1 MRKIKLD
8 LAESIHFD
16 DIENPLALSTICT
29 CPGTEAG
36 KDAPMSTDC
45 TCEGP
50 KDDDC
55 DAYARMMAFTLLT
68 AEKFFGVFMH
78 MGELQQKYHIQ
89 NVMFW
94 IVLGTVLEW
103 MGFIAILY
111 SEIKAVMIVRERDE
125 RDRLVAGNYLERN
138 EATISEL
145 IAKEEEAMTP
155 RPYVTMLGAV
165 LLWLGIL
172 LHLLPF
178 CDILALIFPGLQF
191 FHGMCW
197 LFVIA
202 VTLVMSAAAVLLTV
216 GLIWSCTR
224 GWAALVLVALG
235 LSGELSVIGGSVWL
249 LVWAISA
256 VGVLYLYFK
265 FLPDYLL
272 ETDGQRHSLLQDLG
286 NWYKPSANVDD
297 WMVAASCQGSALGN
311 EGLGVVKSIPGG
323 STVVRT
329 LSSEEDPRSAFAK
342 DDGDLPPASGT
353 V

>member
-1 MRKIKLD
+1 M
-8 LAESIHFD
+8 
-16 DIENPLALSTICT
+16 
-29 CPGTEAG
+29 
-36 KDAPMSTDC
+36 
-45 TCEGP
+45 
-50 KDDDC
+50 
-55 DAYARMMAFTLLT
+55 
-68 AEKFFGVFMH
+68 
-78 MGELQQKYHIQ
+78 
-89 NVMFW
+89 
-94 IVLGTVLEW
+94 
-103 MGFIAILY
+103 
-111 SEIKAVMIVRERDE
+111 
-125 RDRLVAGNYLERN
+125 
-138 EATISEL
+138 
-145 IAKEEEAMTP
+145 AKEEEAMTP

-165 LLWLGIL
+165 LLWLGII

-202 VTLVMSAAAVLLTV
+202 VTLVISAAAVLLTV

-286 NWYKPSANVDD
+286 NWFVPEH
-297 WMVAASCQGSALGN
+297 AS
-311 EGLGVVKSIPGG
+311 ERTHTVPEHVSIPEPQPQSPNPESEGAPLL
-323 STVVRT
+323 SPFLCALLPRPLHT
-329 LSSEEDPRSAFAK
+329 LGR
-342 DDGDLPPASGT
+342 LPKPPMLSPARPT
-353 V
+353 LI